1 MLTEELSTSQKQ
13 EKTLKKYRDKRLIKN
28 WRSISLLQTD
38 VRLIPKVLAKR
49 TKKFSSSLISPNQAA
64 YLENRFISERDQ
76 LISDILE
83 VINIL
88 KIKGFL

>member
-1 MLTEELSTSQKQ
+1 MLTEALSTSQKQ

-28 WRSISLLQTD
+28 WRSTSLLQT